1 MKEIEWVRKEGRKGK
16 NERDKMSEEERKKRE
31 K

>member
-16 NERDKMSEEERKKRE
+16 NERDRIGEEGRKKRE
-31 K
+31 E